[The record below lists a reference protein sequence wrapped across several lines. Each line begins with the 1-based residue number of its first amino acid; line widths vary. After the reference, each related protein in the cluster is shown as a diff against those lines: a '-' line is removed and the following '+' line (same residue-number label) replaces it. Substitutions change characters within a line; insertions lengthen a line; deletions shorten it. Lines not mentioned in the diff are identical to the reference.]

1 MKFII
6 LTTLISVGFSI
17 RPPLSMKVSSNFNKA
32 LQNRYKLQETNY
44 NALLQRIEHKEV
56 SKLYFSLDNN
66 VIISENAEQ
75 DPDDDIYKEYSITKI
90 TPQLT
95 NSLVDLSVKN
105 NVEPI
110 FGQTVQPSQ
119 PQQIASEI
127 VGTINFLFVPFIVLT
142 ILINVIRAALMS
154 MPRSMGSGRG
164 RGPGGLPFTMPGKLN
179 IDITKDKLAM
189 KNANITLNSFAGSPE
204 IFEECTEVVSYLKN
218 ETLYKMAGAEIPRG
232 ILLEGP
238 PGTGKTLLAKS
249 IASEANANFIAITA
263 SEFVEVFVGA
273 GASKIRDLFDTARE
287 NKPCIIF
294 IDEIDSVGRQRGGGM
309 NGANDEREQTLNQ
322 LLAEMDG
329 FEDNNGILVIAATNR
344 KDILDAALLRPGRF
358 DRIITVALPDKTS
371 RKDILKVHAAN
382 KKLAPDINLELVAEI
397 TAGFSGAQLK
407 NLLNEAA
414 IYAAR
419 KNEVVIQET
428 DILNA
433 ADKLIVGLT
442 RKIDTRSDDARR
454 RVAVH
459 EVGHAII
466 CSLFNDAYEL
476 KKVTIQ
482 STYNGAGGYTLF
494 NENNDIGESG
504 LYTKNI
510 LKKRIIIAMGGKA
523 AENIYYGDEHVSVG
537 AVQDLKQ
544 ANSIAQRMIGN
555 YGMGNQLE
563 TFYNE
568 NVDTP
573 FVGRSLGALDKYS
586 DKTKEIMDKEC
597 MELVRYAYVKA
608 KTLICD
614 NRYKFDVLVDA
625 LLDKTTLYGG
635 EFNDIMRNTVEHYG
649 NGDDWVNGD
658 KTA

>member
-1 MKFII
+1 
-6 LTTLISVGFSI
+6 
-17 RPPLSMKVSSNFNKA
+17 MKVSSNFNKA

-523 AENIYYGDEHVSVG
+523 AENIYYGDEYVSVG